1 MANIE
6 VILMEKFFALINQ
19 ALQNDIIQIV
29 ILAVC
34 MDTVF
39 GIFRACKQRKLNSCF
54 GIDGA
59 VRKISMLASI
69 CFLVILDAISN
80 VNLIGFLP
88 EEIRGYLGSRIGIA
102 EFFGIIYIGF
112 EAVSIL
118 KNMALCGLPV
128 KRIWFKVREFL
139 GKYTDELPDND

>member
-1 MANIE
+1 
-6 VILMEKFFALINQ
+6 MEKLFTLIDQ

-29 ILAVC
+29 ILGIC

-39 GIFRACKQRKLNSCF
+39 GLLRAVKQHKLNSSF

-59 VRKISMLASI
+59 IRKISMLMSI
-69 CFLVILDAISN
+69 CFLVILDAIRGI
-80 VNLIGFLP
+80 NLIGFLP
-88 EEIRGYLGSRIGIA
+88 EEIRDFLGGKIGVA
-102 EFFGIIYIGF
+102 EFFGVIYIGF

-128 KRIWFKVREFL
+128 RGIWQKVRAFL
-139 GKYTDELPDND
+139 GKYTDELPSDE

>member
-6 VILMEKFFALINQ
+6 VILMEKFFALIDQ

-39 GIFRACKQRKLNSCF
+39 GLFRAVRQHKLNSSF

-69 CFLVILDAISN
+69 CFLVILDAIASI
-80 VNLIGFLP
+80 NLIGFLP
-88 EEIRGYLGSRIGIA
+88 EEIRDFLGSKIGVA

-112 EAVSIL
+112 ETVSVL

-128 KRIWFKVREFL
+128 KGVWQKVREFL
-139 GKYTDELPDND
+139 GRYTDELPGGE

>member
-1 MANIE
+1 
-6 VILMEKFFALINQ
+6 MEKLFTLIDQ
-19 ALQNDIIQIV
+19 ALQNDIIQMV
-29 ILAVC
+29 ILGVC

-39 GIFRACKQRKLNSCF
+39 GLFRACRQRKLNSCF

-102 EFFGIIYIGF
+102 EFLASFTSGSRPSQF
-112 EAVSIL
+112 L
-118 KNMALCGLPV
+118 
-128 KRIWFKVREFL
+128 RIWHFVDCR
-139 GKYTDELPDND
+139 

>member
-1 MANIE
+1 
-6 VILMEKFFALINQ
+6 MEKLFTLIDQ
-19 ALQNDIIQIV
+19 ALQSDIIQMV
-29 ILAVC
+29 ILGVC

-39 GIFRACKQRKLNSCF
+39 GLFRAAKQRKLNSSF

-59 VRKISMLASI
+59 VRKISMLMSI
-69 CFLVILDAISN
+69 CFLLILDAIAN

-88 EEIRGYLGSRIGIA
+88 EELRQYLGSRIGVA
-102 EFFGIIYIGF
+102 EFFAIIYIGF

-128 KRIWFKVREFL
+128 RGIWQKVRDFL
-139 GKYTDELPDND
+139 GKYTDELPSEE

>member
-1 MANIE
+1 
-6 VILMEKFFALINQ
+6 MEKLFTLIDQ
-19 ALQNDIIQIV
+19 ALQNDIIQMV
-29 ILAVC
+29 ILGVC

-39 GIFRACKQRKLNSCF
+39 GLFRAIKQHKLNSSF

-59 VRKISMLASI
+59 VRKISMLMSI
-69 CFLVILDAISN
+69 CFLLILDAIAN

-88 EEIRGYLGSRIGIA
+88 EELRQYLGSRIGVA
-102 EFFGIIYIGF
+102 EFFAIIYIGF

-128 KRIWFKVREFL
+128 RGVWQKVRDFL
-139 GKYTDELPDND
+139 GKYTDELPSEE

>member
-1 MANIE
+1 
-6 VILMEKFFALINQ
+6 MEKLFTLIDQ

-29 ILAVC
+29 ILGVC
-34 MDTVF
+34 MDTAF
-39 GIFRACKQRKLNSCF
+39 GLFRAAKQRKLNSSF

-59 VRKISMLASI
+59 VRKISMLMSI
-69 CFLVILDAISN
+69 CFLLILDAIAN

-88 EEIRGYLGSRIGIA
+88 EELRQYLGSRIGVA
-102 EFFGIIYIGF
+102 EFFAIIYIGF

-128 KRIWFKVREFL
+128 RGVWQKVRDFL
-139 GKYTDELPDND
+139 GKYTDELPSDE